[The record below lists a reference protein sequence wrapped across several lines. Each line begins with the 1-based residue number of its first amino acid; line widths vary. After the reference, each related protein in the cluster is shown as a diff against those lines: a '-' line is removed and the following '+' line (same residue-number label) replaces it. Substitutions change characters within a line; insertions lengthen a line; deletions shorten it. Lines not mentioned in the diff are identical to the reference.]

1 MFNHTLKTE
10 LAARKAEVAEYQ
22 GLIAALERSMA
33 VVEFDLNGKVL
44 RANDNFMKTLG
55 YSSAQLAGKT
65 HRDFC
70 PSALTSSPA
79 YAEFWQELRAGKF
92 VSGTFKR
99 VDAHGKIIWL
109 EASYNPVLDE
119 RGQVV
124 KVVKYA
130 LDVTR
135 KVEQEAA
142 TRSKLA
148 ALDRAMAVIEFDLNG
163 QVLDANENFLA
174 VMGYSLT
181 ELKGKHHRMFCEPTQ
196 VNSPE
201 YADFWRRLN
210 NGEFFT
216 GQFKRIGKHGRVV
229 WLEASYNP
237 VYDGD
242 GKLIKIVK
250 FASDISERV
259 EKFEEDSRGASR
271 AYHISSETER
281 FAEHGTQVINETASE
296 MRRIADNIGASAR
309 LVGQLGDRSEQITAI
324 VNTIRG
330 IADQTNLLALNAA
343 IEAARAGE
351 SGRGFAVV
359 ADEVRN
365 LAKRTQDSV
374 EEIRQVIERIQ
385 SGTRGVV
392 ATMHSSQQQAQSNA
406 GQIHQAV
413 QALGKISDAVTVISD
428 MNLQIASAAEQ
439 QSAVAEEV
447 NRNVSAIRTV
457 TETLTGQATES
468 AAISSQLNAL
478 ASQQMKLMDQFRV

>member
-10 LAARKAEVAEYQ
+10 LAARRAEVAEYQ

-163 QVLDANENFLA
+163 QVLDANENFLT

-181 ELKGKHHRMFCEPTQ
+181 ELKGKHHRMFCEPAQ

-281 FAEHGTQVINETASE
+281 FAEHGTQVIHETASE

-343 IEAARAGE
+343 IEAARAGDQ
-351 SGRGFAVV
+351 GRGFAVV
-359 ADEVRN
+359 ADEVRQ
-365 LAKRTQDSV
+365 LAGRTCRSTA
-374 EEIRQVIERIQ
+374 EIAEMIGLILSETRDAVASMSATQEGAQ
-385 SGTRGVV
+385 RGVSL
-392 ATMHSSQQQAQSNA
+392 ADQAGA
-406 GQIHQAV
+406 VILQIRTSTSDAV
-413 QALGKISDAVTVISD
+413 QAVSMFASKLDESEVVPKTAVGWV
-428 MNLQIASAAEQ
+428 
-439 QSAVAEEV
+439 
-447 NRNVSAIRTV
+447 
-457 TETLTGQATES
+457 G
-468 AAISSQLNAL
+468 
-478 ASQQMKLMDQFRV
+478 